1 MHVSAALIYTPPAA
15 YMVGKN
21 ARYIADTFKIKT
33 HLLVLMDFF
42 KISIHL
48 EMQKDK

>member
-1 MHVSAALIYTPPAA
+1 MRASAALVYTPPMA

-21 ARYIADTFKIKT
+21 GRYIADTFKIKI

-42 KISIHL
+42 RLSIHL
-48 EMQKDK
+48 ETQKDK